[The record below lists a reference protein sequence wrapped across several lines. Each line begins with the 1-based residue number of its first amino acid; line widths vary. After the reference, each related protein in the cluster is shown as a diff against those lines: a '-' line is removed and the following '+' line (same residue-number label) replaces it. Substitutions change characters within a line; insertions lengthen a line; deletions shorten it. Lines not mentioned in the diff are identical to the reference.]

1 MSLKEK
7 NNRRNFLKSILTVG
21 SAIGFI
27 SPVNKKNKQESNDKI
42 KMLTADGKLV
52 EVDKSVIEKNK
63 DLIKMEMEKTKEET
77 DNETSHLNVT
87 GEITF
92 NIENAEL
99 PEKNRLFFLI

>member
-42 KMLTADGKLV
+42 KMITADGKLV
-52 EVDKSVIEKNK
+52 EVNKSVIEKNAGLK
-63 DLIKMEMEKTKEET
+63 RASDKEGFDWIRSKHKT
-77 DNETSHLNVT
+77 
-87 GEITF
+87 
-92 NIENAEL
+92 
-99 PEKNRLFFLI
+99 